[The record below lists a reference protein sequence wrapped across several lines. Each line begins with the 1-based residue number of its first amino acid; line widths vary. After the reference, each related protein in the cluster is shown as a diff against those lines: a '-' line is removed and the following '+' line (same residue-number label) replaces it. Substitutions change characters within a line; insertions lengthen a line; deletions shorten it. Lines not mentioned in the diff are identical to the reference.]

1 MDYFQATI
9 LGIIQGIVEWLPIS
23 SEGQAVLIGIK
34 ILGLTPEE
42 ALSYAIFLHLG
53 TLLVVLIR
61 FRKTWFSLLTG
72 MDIPLLRRIIIVTSG
87 TGITAVPIFLVLE
100 EFFNSNLNV
109 TLLIGLLLILTG
121 IVLSYSKQGIRD
133 IESLSTIELFG
144 LGIIQGFAILPG
156 ISRSGV
162 TITTLLMRNIR
173 PESALVFSFLISVP
187 PVIGAIIIS
196 GIPPESHLPINLT
209 MIIAAFITGGIMM
222 ELLLRMSHRMNFS
235 YFCFFLGGITVIL
248 SLL

>member
-1 MDYFQATI
+1 MDYYQAII

-23 SEGQAVLIGIK
+23 SEGQAVLTGIK
-34 ILGLTPEE
+34 ILGLTPDE

-53 TLLVVLIR
+53 TLFVVLIR
-61 FRKTWFSLLTG
+61 FRKTWYYLLTG
-72 MDIPLLRRIIIVTSG
+72 MNIPLLKRIILVTVG
-87 TGITAVPIFLVLE
+87 TGITAVPLFLVLE
-100 EFFNSNLNV
+100 EYFNSNLNV

-144 LGIIQGFAILPG
+144 LGLIQGFAILPG

-162 TITTLLMRNIR
+162 TMTALLMRNIR

-187 PVIGAIIIS
+187 PVIGAILLS
-196 GIPPESHLPINLT
+196 GIPPESNLSINLI
-209 MIIAAFITGGIMM
+209 MIFSAFISGGFMM
-222 ELLLRMSHRMNFS
+222 EVLLRISHRLNFS
-235 YFCFFLGGITVIL
+235 LFCLFLGVITVIL